1 MNWES
6 WLLSGFLATLV
17 LSTLLSLSQGIG
29 LTRMN
34 IPYLLGTM
42 VTPDRQRAKLYGFAI
57 HIVNGWLFSILYVLI
72 FESRHLTTWWFGML
86 IGVAQA
92 LFVLTVGMTLMPSM
106 HPRMASE
113 QHGPSASRQLEPPG
127 FMALNYGF
135 RTPLSVFIAH
145 SAYGAILGSF
155 YHLRQ

>member
-6 WLLSGFLATLV
+6 WLLSGLLATLA
-17 LSTLLSLSQGIG
+17 LSTVLSLSQGIG

-42 VTPDRQRAKLYGFAI
+42 VTPDRQRAKLYGFVI
-57 HIVNGWLFSILYVLI
+57 HIVNGWLFSILYVWI
-72 FESRHLTTWWFGML
+72 FESQRLATWWFGML
-86 IGVAQA
+86 IGLAQA
-92 LFVLTVGMTLMPSM
+92 LFVLTVGMTLMPSF

-113 QHGPSASRQLEPPG
+113 QHGPNASRQLEPPG

-145 SAYGAILGSF
+145 AAYGAMLGSF
-155 YHLRQ
+155 YQLR